1 MGRLIYLTITRPD
14 IMYSI
19 HVLSRFM
26 HAPRKPHMKAA
37 LRVLHYL
44 KGALGQGL
52 FFSSKND
59 MSLRAFCDSD

>member
-1 MGRLIYLTITRPD
+1 
-14 IMYSI
+14 
-19 HVLSRFM
+19 
-26 HAPRKPHMKAA
+26 MKAA

-44 KGALGQGL
+44 KGAPGQGL